1 MRDGLLLKAYLA
13 VMRFRAFRVVYL
25 LILGIGL
32 PFFATAQGNRIKAI
46 SDPPP
51 PARSAPKLDY
61 PSKENTSTEKP
72 ETMPVFLGK
81 IRDFYAKNMNHPLDA
96 KGKERTGLAI
106 VAFVIEADGLASDV
120 HIGKS
125 SGDELLD
132 AEALRLV
139 SLMESKAYWKPAMH
153 HGTRVAVFYTLGIR
167 FKPAEQPK
175 LFETVRTK

>member
-1 MRDGLLLKAYLA
+1 MLFSSC
-13 VMRFRAFRVVYL
+13 RFIL
-25 LILGIGL
+25 LIVFGVGL
-32 PFFATAQGNRIKAI
+32 PFLSAAQGNRIKVVN
-46 SDPPP
+46 DPPP
-51 PARSAPKLDY
+51 PAAPAPKMDY

-72 ETMPVFLGK
+72 EAMPVFLGK
-81 IRDFYAKNMNHPLDA
+81 FKDFYAKNMKHPLDA
-96 KGKERTGLAI
+96 KGKERIGVTV
-106 VAFVIEADGLASDV
+106 VAFVIEADGLATDV

-139 SLMESKAYWKPAMH
+139 GLMENKAYWKPATH
-153 HGTRVAVFYTLGIR
+153 HGVPVAVFYTLAVR